1 MIYTTVYIWVNKQLM
16 ILKKN
21 ITGNSSPLR
30 VLPSDKI
37 ELLRALLP
45 ELEDNVKHFD
55 CHIYIKKFH

>member
-1 MIYTTVYIWVNKQLM
+1 LGKQTADD
-16 ILKKN
+16 LKKN